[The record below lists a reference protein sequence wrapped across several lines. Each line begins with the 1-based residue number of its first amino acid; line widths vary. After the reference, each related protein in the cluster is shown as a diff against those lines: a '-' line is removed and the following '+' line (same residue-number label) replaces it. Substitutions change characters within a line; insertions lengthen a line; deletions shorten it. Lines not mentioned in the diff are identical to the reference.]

1 MRNRAQPHVRNLVG
15 RPIQRITRMPKYTA
29 NVDLALALDI
39 APSLLESGPRTRRH
53 PSPRA
58 SRPRRF
64 RAALLHNLL
73 DRLQSGYGIG
83 LNNRLARTHL
93 EQVFQRERQCFELEL
108 IRARLGFS
116 SS

>member
-1 MRNRAQPHVRNLVG
+1 M
-15 RPIQRITRMPKYTA
+15 
-29 NVDLALALDI
+29 
-39 APSLLESGPRTRRH
+39 
-53 PSPRA
+53 
-58 SRPRRF
+58 
-64 RAALLHNLL
+64 HNLL

-116 SS
+116 CSQPVVAVARNEAHRPLEYGIRGSVGGYANHVALGP

>member
-1 MRNRAQPHVRNLVG
+1 M
-15 RPIQRITRMPKYTA
+15 
-29 NVDLALALDI
+29 
-39 APSLLESGPRTRRH
+39 
-53 PSPRA
+53 
-58 SRPRRF
+58 
-64 RAALLHNLL
+64 HNLL